1 MSRGASQ
8 ALNTSSTHQSA
19 PFLHVLNRLTAPD
32 SPTPTHHLLLRLL
45 LVRIFVCLSWPD
57 SQAYTYPHTD
67 ALAHAHI
74 KHKIH
79 KITLMKINKLTFS
92 TPVSSQVHFLLR
104 SCVKVRKCICTYNIP
119 GIFIFSLLS
128 YFVAFPACF
137 ASFERIWLA

>member
-1 MSRGASQ
+1 MPRGASQ

-119 GIFIFSLLS
+119 GNIYIFTSFTFCCLPCL
-128 YFVAFPACF
+128 FCF
-137 ASFERIWLA
+137 I